1 MRSQIVEVKASK
13 GDRSEFRSP
22 QCEANMWPILL
33 AFGAAILGLV
43 FLRLAFFRTVHWY
56 WGRRGTEM
64 PFTLFQQRV
73 MAGTGGAVFLIVSVA
88 LTAKT
93 LWPESIKEVTWDHLS
108 AFLMATSVATIW
120 LLGLLDPRTTAQARE
135 SRAASVVFRIIW
147 VMVSIPIGIAGVYF
161 WLLIRR

>member
-1 MRSQIVEVKASK
+1 
-13 GDRSEFRSP
+13 
-22 QCEANMWPILL
+22 MWPLLL
-33 AFGAAILGLV
+33 AFGAAILS
-43 FLRLAFFRTVHWY
+43 AFFLWLSFSRSVHWF

-73 MAGTGGAVFLIVSVA
+73 AGFTWGVALLIVSAA
-88 LTAKT
+88 LTART
-93 LWPESIKEVTWDHLS
+93 FWSGSVSESKWDHLS
-108 AFLMATSVATIW
+108 TFLMATSVATIW

-135 SRAASVVFRIIW
+135 SRDASVVFRIIW